1 MGSFTRVNLHYTSL
15 MDAFKKYSDYKL
27 FMTVL
32 NGTPLSEMT
41 NADKKIVVMG
51 CESKGIS
58 NEILELTSEKI
69 TIPKSKYSKAESLNV
84 SVAVAIIL
92 SAI

>member
-1 MGSFTRVNLHYTSL
+1 
-15 MDAFKKYSDYKL
+15 
-27 FMTVL
+27 MTVL

-51 CESKGIS
+51 SESNGIS
-58 NEILELTSEKI
+58 NKILELTSDKI
-69 TIPKSKYSKAESLNV
+69 TIPKSKSSKAESLNV
-84 SVAVAIIL
+84 SVAAAIIL